1 MLLQCISQ
9 NKTRTVRNC
18 INQRKHFRKDSRNVP
33 RLGLVKTGRAC
44 LCLLG
49 TKNCKRNAG
58 KLPMN
63 SRAAKPLKNC
73 KHRGA
78 NRRTAN
84 KEQLCRAGGPR
95 HPAPPRQP
103 PAKRRTAKPTKD
115 NETAKNNFWV
125 GARARQ
131 EPDAPPRN
139 LKPQTKCRQD
149 ACELKSCEATEEPQ
163 HVFSYTTIQIIEY

>member
-18 INQRKHFRKDSRNVP
+18 INQRKHFRKDCRNVP

-78 NRRTAN
+78 NGEPLT
-84 KEQLCRAGGPR
+84 
-95 HPAPPRQP
+95 
-103 PAKRRTAKPTKD
+103 
-115 NETAKNNFWV
+115 KNNFV
-125 GARARQ
+125 APGARATLLRRVNHLQ
-131 EPDAPPRN
+131 
-139 LKPQTKCRQD
+139 K
-149 ACELKSCEATEEPQ
+149 EEPQ
-163 HVFSYTTIQIIEY
+163 SLRKTMKPPKTIFGWGRGRVKNRTRLLGT